1 MTASDRPV
9 QHRLA
14 GTSDPGVLW
23 RPHAPT
29 LAIWGDLSPGRTV
42 TIVKQD
48 ILGAETARYPGTVIG
63 DAGTGPWRTVKAHWT
78 MKDVTEG
85 GLTFA
90 TGDALHERFS
100 PRHPFNA
107 FAVTDPAGAFKGWY
121 ANVTWPT
128 LLRQENDELILM
140 WRDLILDVV
149 ILPDGTI
156 ARLDEDEFELAQSQ
170 FESTGFADEI
180 RAIRDRI
187 IALANAGSPPF
198 HPPS

>member
-14 GTSDPGVLW
+14 GTREPAALW
-23 RPHAPT
+23 RPDAPT
-29 LAIWGDLSPGRTV
+29 LAIWDDLSPGRMV

-48 ILGAETARYPGTVIG
+48 IFGAETARYPGTVIA
-63 DAGTGPWRTVKAHWT
+63 DADTDPWRTIEAHWT

-90 TGDALHERFS
+90 TGDTLHERFS

-107 FAVTDPAGAFKGWY
+107 FAVTDPEGAFKGWY

-128 LLRQENDELILM
+128 LLRQEHDELILT
-140 WRDLILDVV
+140 WSDLILDVV
-149 ILPDGTI
+149 ILPDRTVFC
-156 ARLDEDEFELAQSQ
+156 LDEDEFEVTKSR
-170 FESTGFADEI
+170 FESAGFTGEI
-180 RAIRDRI
+180 RAIRDRLV
-187 IALANAGSPPF
+187 ALANAGSPPF
-198 HPPS
+198 HPLP

>member
-1 MTASDRPV
+1 MTASDRPD

-14 GTSDPGVLW
+14 GTNDPGVLW
-23 RPHAPT
+23 RPDAPT
-29 LAIWGDLSPGRTV
+29 LALWDDLRPGRAV

-48 ILGAETARYPGTVIG
+48 LNGVETARYPGTVIG
-63 DAGTGPWRTVKAHWT
+63 DADTGSWRTMEAHWT

-90 TGDALHERFS
+90 TGDMLHERFS

-121 ANVTWPT
+121 ANVTWPA
-128 LLRQENDELILM
+128 LLRQERDELILT
-140 WRDLILDVV
+140 WRDLVLDVV

-156 ARLDEDEFELAQSQ
+156 TCLDEEEFDLAQSQ
-170 FESTGFADEI
+170 FESTGFADEV

-187 IALANAGSPPF
+187 IALANTGSPPF
-198 HPPS
+198 HPLP